1 MAKLNNEQL
10 ALVALPSS
18 STVSSTCFYAPSLLE
33 APAPVGAYANG
44 SKSEY
49 ADSPRPERV
58 TSHRHA
64 SSSPRYAFSW
74 LHYLPAFVESQDLPT
89 TPLTL
94 KMPRRSLKHAFAF
107 VGKGGHMMA
116 RIEDHWRFLHFDI

>member
-1 MAKLNNEQL
+1 MAKPNTKQL
-10 ALVALPSS
+10 ALALLPGP
-18 STVSSTCFYAPSLLE
+18 STVSSTYFHAPSLLE
-33 APAPVGAYANG
+33 APAPVAAYANG

-49 ADSPRPERV
+49 ADSPHPERV
-58 TSHRHA
+58 TSVCHA

-74 LHYLPAFVESQDLPT
+74 LHYLPAFMENQDLPT

-94 KMPRRSLKHAFAF
+94 KVPRRSLKHI

-116 RIEDHWRFLHFDI
+116 RIG

>member
-18 STVSSTCFYAPSLLE
+18 STVSSTCLYAHSLLE

-64 SSSPRYAFSW
+64 SSSPCYAFSW
-74 LHYLPAFVESQDLPT
+74 LHYLPAFVKSQDLPT

-94 KMPRRSLKHAFAF
+94 KVPRRSLNHV

-116 RIEDHWRFLHFDI
+116 CIEDHWGFFHFDI

>member
-94 KMPRRSLKHAFAF
+94 KVPRRSLKH
-107 VGKGGHMMA
+107 VVGKGKGGHMMA
-116 RIEDHWRFLHFDI
+116 RIEDHWGFLHFDI

>member
-64 SSSPRYAFSW
+64 SSSPRF
-74 LHYLPAFVESQDLPT
+74 HGCIIF
-89 TPLTL
+89 PLLWRAKTF
-94 KMPRRSLKHAFAF
+94 PRHL
-107 VGKGGHMMA
+107 
-116 RIEDHWRFLHFDI
+116 

>member
-18 STVSSTCFYAPSLLE
+18 STVSSTYFYAPSLLE

-49 ADSPRPERV
+49 AD
-58 TSHRHA
+58 
-64 SSSPRYAFSW
+64 
-74 LHYLPAFVESQDLPT
+74 
-89 TPLTL
+89 
-94 KMPRRSLKHAFAF
+94 
-107 VGKGGHMMA
+107 
-116 RIEDHWRFLHFDI
+116 